1 MGDLQGSW
9 GKVRTFMTEND
20 SKGCVY
26 PIYILTSVS
35 RNFHLINGRSK
46 MNGKMN
52 GKKKGYAKRIT
63 FNKWTFKN

>member
-1 MGDLQGSW
+1 
-9 GKVRTFMTEND
+9 MTEND